1 MPITSKQTSAWT
13 ETITSSNGCT
23 VSVSGT
29 SGSDMLTVE
38 VYVPGSGYGPAETPD
53 SRTSTTIS
61 LAEWCSLVMLVEAK
75 VPASGPSRTER
86 LLAMRVEDAC
96 QLDPVMIGNARVRRF
111 GEHSWIVNGAAVAN
125 LESALALIAAAD

>member
-61 LAEWCSLVMLVEAK
+61 LAEWCSLVML
-75 VPASGPSRTER
+75 
-86 LLAMRVEDAC
+86 
-96 QLDPVMIGNARVRRF
+96 GNARVRRF